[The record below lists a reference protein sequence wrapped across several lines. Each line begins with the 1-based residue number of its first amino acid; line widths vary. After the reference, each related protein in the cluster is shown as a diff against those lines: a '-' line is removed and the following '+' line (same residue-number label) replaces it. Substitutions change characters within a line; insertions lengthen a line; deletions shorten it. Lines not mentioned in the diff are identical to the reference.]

1 MKDIK
6 LRKVGE
12 KTIKT
17 IDRAADLAERMK
29 EEFVRTADRTTADEQ
44 ATPNEYSSDMLQE
57 GMEDI
62 TTEAGHIVV
71 NMGKGAYR
79 TGKSAIQKYRKKRK
93 IAAEQQWQEWE
104 KDTQETP
111 VDEPSDPVSPDE
123 PGPSTCSQ
131 SPVEE
136 EVASPINDQQRRAGA
151 AKAPTGDRP
160 KDGVK
165 PSMDGA
171 DALPKEQQAKGP
183 AKQRD
188 HSIKTIQKADRSIKQ
203 SPRTTGRSAKTMER
217 SVKDTQKTVKT
228 AEQSSRVTIKTAQE
242 AAQVAQRSTQV
253 ATQTAQ
259 KTTQAAKAAAKTA
272 AEATKRAA
280 KAVVE
285 SVKAI
290 IASAKSLFAAIAA
303 GGWVAVVVIIVIMM
317 VGLIVGSS
325 FGVFFSSEDTGSTMT
340 MKSVVQEI
348 NLDYQSALNAIRSTI
363 MHDKMETSGYRAVW
377 PEVLAIYAVKV
388 NTDPDNP
395 QNVAVMDDS
404 RKALLEEIFW
414 TMNEISYEVKTAE
427 EVVLHEEADAEG
439 NIIVT
444 ETTEVVTTLYITV
457 THQTAEDMADVYGFT
472 PAQKQ
477 ILSELLQEDN
487 ASMWS
492 AALYGI
498 HSADEQIVAV
508 AESQIGNVG
517 GEPYWRWYGF
527 SSRVEWCACFVSWC
541 ANECGYIEAGVI
553 PQFSVCDRGVEWF
566 QERGQWADGTAT
578 PVPGMI
584 IFYDWDSPDE
594 PSGPQDGESD
604 HVGIVQKVEDGYV
617 YCIEGN
623 AGDSCIQTKRRIGHY
638 EILGYGILSY

>member
-1 MKDIK
+1 
-6 LRKVGE
+6 
-12 KTIKT
+12 
-17 IDRAADLAERMK
+17 MK

-44 ATPNEYSSDMLQE
+44 ATPNEYSSDMLQK

-62 TTEAGHIVV
+62 ATEAGHIVV
-71 NMGKGAYR
+71 SMGKGVYR
-79 TGKSAIQKYRKKRK
+79 TGKSAIQKYRKKQK
-93 IAAEQQWQEWE
+93 IEAEQQWQEWE
-104 KDTQETP
+104 NDTQETP
-111 VDEPSDPVSPDE
+111 TDEPVDPVTPDE
-123 PGPSTCSQ
+123 PGPSTSSQ
-131 SPVEE
+131 SPGEE
-136 EVASPINDQQRRAGA
+136 EVASPINNQQRRSETT
-151 AKAPTGDRP
+151 KAPTGDGP
-160 KDGVK
+160 KKGVK
-165 PSMDGA
+165 LSRDEA
-171 DALPKEQQAKGP
+171 DTTPKEQQVKGP
-183 AKQRD
+183 AKQKD
-188 HSIKTIQKADRSIKQ
+188 HSIKTVQKEERTIKQ
-203 SPRTTGRSAKTMER
+203 ASRVERQSAKTMER
-217 SVKDTQKTVKT
+217 SIKDTQKAVKT

-242 AAQVAQRSTQV
+242 ATQVAQRSTQV

-325 FGVFFSSEDTGSTMT
+325 FGVFFSSEETGSSMT

-348 NLDYQSALNAIRSTI
+348 NLDYQSSLNTIRNTI
-363 MHDKMETSGYRAVW
+363 AHDKMETSGYRAVW

-388 NTDPDNP
+388 NTDPNNP
-395 QNVAVMDDS
+395 QNVAVIDDA
-404 RKALLEEIFW
+404 RKDLLEEIFW
-414 TMNEISYEVKTAE
+414 TMNEISYEVVTAE
-427 EVVLHEEADAEG
+427 EVVLQEEADAEG

-444 ETTEVVTTLYITV
+444 ETTEVVTTLHITV
-457 THQTAEDMADVYGFT
+457 THRTAEDMADVYGFT
-472 PAQKQ
+472 PEQKQ

-553 PQFSVCDRGVEWF
+553 PRFSVCDRGVEWF

-578 PVPGMI
+578 PVAGMI

-623 AGDSCIQTKRRIGHY
+623 SGDACVQTKHRIGHY
-638 EILGYGILSY
+638 EILGYGIPIY

>member
-1 MKDIK
+1 MKD
-6 LRKVGE
+6 
-12 KTIKT
+12 
-17 IDRAADLAERMK
+17 
-29 EEFVRTADRTTADEQ
+29 EFVRTADQPQNATDEQ
-44 ATPNEYSSDMLQE
+44 ATPNEYSSDILLE

-62 TTEAGHIVV
+62 ATDAGHIVV
-71 NMGKGAYR
+71 SMGKGAYR
-79 TGKSAIQKYRKKRK
+79 TGRSAIQKYRKKRK
-93 IAAEQQWQEWE
+93 IESEQQWKEWE
-104 KDTQETP
+104 NDTQETST
-111 VDEPSDPVSPDE
+111 DEPADPVSPDE
-123 PGPSTCSQ
+123 PGPSTSSQ

-136 EVASPINDQQRRAGA
+136 EVASPINNQHRRAGA
-151 AKAPTGDRP
+151 TRAPTGDGP
-160 KDGVK
+160 KEGVK
-165 PSMDGA
+165 PSRDEA
-171 DALPKEQQAKGP
+171 DVLPKDQQAKGS

-203 SPRTTGRSAKTMER
+203 SPRTTGQSAKAMER
-217 SVKDTQKTVKT
+217 SVKDTQKAVKT

-253 ATQTAQ
+253 AVQTAQ
-259 KTTQAAKAAAKTA
+259 KTTQAAKAAAQTA
-272 AEATKRAA
+272 AEATRRAA
-280 KAVVE
+280 KAVAE

-290 IASAKSLFAAIAA
+290 ISSAKSLVTAIAA

-325 FGVFFSSEDTGSTMT
+325 FGVFFSSEDTGSSMT

-348 NLDYQSALNAIRSTI
+348 KLDYQSSLNTIRNTI
-363 MHDKMETSGYRAVW
+363 AHDKMETSGYRAVW

-388 NTDPDNP
+388 NTDPNNP
-395 QNVAVMDDS
+395 QNVAVIDDA
-404 RKALLEEIFW
+404 RKDLLEEIFW

-427 EVVLHEEADAEG
+427 EVVIHEEADEEG
-439 NIIVT
+439 NIIIT
-444 ETTEVVTTLYITV
+444 ETTEMITTLYITV

-472 PAQKQ
+472 PEQKQ

-487 ASMWS
+487 ASLWS

-527 SSRVEWCACFVSWC
+527 TARVEWCACFVSWC

-584 IFYDWDSPDE
+584 IFYDWDAPDE

-623 AGDSCIQTKRRIGHY
+623 AGDSCVQTKRRISHY
-638 EILGYGILSY
+638 EILGYGIPMY

>member
-1 MKDIK
+1 
-6 LRKVGE
+6 
-12 KTIKT
+12 
-17 IDRAADLAERMK
+17 
-29 EEFVRTADRTTADEQ
+29 
-44 ATPNEYSSDMLQE
+44 MLQE

-62 TTEAGHIVV
+62 ATEAGHIVV
-71 NMGKGAYR
+71 NTGKGVYR
-79 TGKSAIQKYRKKRK
+79 TGRSAIQKSRQKRK
-93 IAAEQQWQEWE
+93 AAAEQQQGQEE
-104 KDTQETP
+104 TTQETP
-111 VDEPSDPVSPDE
+111 VDEPDDPVTPDE
-123 PGPSTCSQ
+123 PGPSPSSG

-136 EVASPINDQQRRAGA
+136 EVASPINDQQRRSETT
-151 AKAPTGDRP
+151 KTTTGNGP
-160 KDGVK
+160 KKGVK
-165 PSMDGA
+165 PSWDGA
-171 DALPKEQQAKGP
+171 NAIPKEQQVKGP
-183 AKQRD
+183 AKQKD
-188 HSIKTIQKADRSIKQ
+188 HSIKTVQKEERTIKQ
-203 SPRTTGRSAKTMER
+203 SSRVERQSAKTMER
-217 SVKDTQKTVKT
+217 SVKDTQKAVKT

-259 KTTQAAKAAAKTA
+259 KTSQAAKVAAKTA
-272 AEATKRAA
+272 AEATRRAA
-280 KAVVE
+280 KAVAE

-290 IASAKSLFAAIAA
+290 IASAKSLFTAIAA

-317 VGLIVGSS
+317 VALIVGSS
-325 FGVFFSSEDTGSTMT
+325 FGVFFSSEDTGSSMT

-348 NLDYQSALNAIRSTI
+348 NLDYQSSLNTIRNTI
-363 MHDKMETSGYRAVW
+363 AHDKMETSGYRAVW
-377 PEVLAIYAVKV
+377 PEVLAVYAVKV
-388 NTDPDNP
+388 NTDPNNP
-395 QNVAVMDDS
+395 QNVAVIDDA
-404 RKALLEEIFW
+404 RKDLLEEIFW

-427 EVVLHEEADAEG
+427 EVVIHEEADEEG
-439 NIIVT
+439 NIIIT
-444 ETTEVVTTLYITV
+444 ETTEMITTLYITV
-457 THQTAEDMADVYGFT
+457 THQTAEDMADMYGFT
-472 PAQKQ
+472 AEQKQ
-477 ILSELLQEDN
+477 MLSELLQEDN

-527 SSRVEWCACFVSWC
+527 GSRVEWCACFVSWC

-553 PQFSVCDRGVEWF
+553 PRFSVCDRGVEWF

-584 IFYDWDSPDE
+584 IFYDWDAPDE

-638 EILGYGILSY
+638 EILGYGIPMY

>member
-1 MKDIK
+1 MKD
-6 LRKVGE
+6 
-12 KTIKT
+12 
-17 IDRAADLAERMK
+17 
-29 EEFVRTADRTTADEQ
+29 EFVRTAGQSQNATDEQ

-62 TTEAGHIVV
+62 ATEAGHIVV
-71 NMGKGAYR
+71 SMGKGAYR
-79 TGKSAIQKYRKKRK
+79 TGKSAIQKYRKKQK
-93 IAAEQQWQEWE
+93 IEAEQQQPGREE
-104 KDTQETP
+104 TTQETP
-111 VDEPSDPVSPDE
+111 VDEPTDPVTPDE
-123 PGPSTCSQ
+123 PGPSTYSQ

-136 EVASPINDQQRRAGA
+136 EVASPINNQQRKTGKT
-151 AKAPTGDRP
+151 KAPTGDRP

-165 PSMDGA
+165 PSRDEA
-171 DALPKEQQAKGP
+171 AAIPQEQQVKDF
-183 AKQRD
+183 AKQRE
-188 HSIKTIQKADRSIKQ
+188 HSIKTIQKADKSIKQ
-203 SPRTTGRSAKTMER
+203 SPRTTGQSAKAVER
-217 SVKDTQKTVKT
+217 SVKDTQKAVKT
-228 AEQSSRVTIKTAQE
+228 AEQSSRVTIKTTQE

-259 KTTQAAKAAAKTA
+259 KTTQAAKAAAQTA
-272 AEATKRAA
+272 AEAAKRAA
-280 KAVVE
+280 VSAVK

-290 IASAKSLFAAIAA
+290 IASAKSMLTAIAA
-303 GGWVAVVVIIVIMM
+303 GGWVAIVVIIVIMM
-317 VGLIVGSS
+317 VALIVGSS
-325 FGVFFSSEDTGSTMT
+325 FGVFFSSEDTGSSMT

-348 NLDYQSALNAIRSTI
+348 NLDYQSSLDTIRNTI
-363 MHDKMETSGYRAVW
+363 AHDKMETSGYRAVW
-377 PEVLAIYAVKV
+377 PEVLAIYAVKL
-388 NTDPDNP
+388 NTDPENP
-395 QNVAVMDDS
+395 QNVAVMDNS

-414 TMNEISYEVKTAE
+414 TMNEISYEVVTTE
-427 EVVLHEEADAEG
+427 EVVIHEEADAEG

-444 ETTEVVTTLYITV
+444 ETTEVITTLYITV
-457 THQTAEDMADVYGFT
+457 THETAEDMADVYGFT
-472 PAQKQ
+472 AEQKQ

-487 ASMWS
+487 ASMWA

-527 SSRVEWCACFVSWC
+527 GSRVEWCACFVSWC

-553 PQFSVCDRGVEWF
+553 PRFSVCDRGVEWF

-584 IFYDWDSPDE
+584 IFYDWDAPDE

-638 EILGYGILSY
+638 EILGYGIPGVN